1 MAVNSNEL
9 ITISTFDNCVFF
21 GFAIV
26 NNQSLE
32 VIMAEDNIRNIKIRL
47 LDVVTHLFTDN
58 LYVITIDVN
67 FDVDVVFL
75 VEYGLEIQ
83 R

>member
-1 MAVNSNEL
+1 MC
-9 ITISTFDNCVFF
+9 IF

-58 LYVITIDVN
+58 LYVIQIDVN

-75 VEYGLEIQ
+75 VEYGFGDP

>member
-1 MAVNSNEL
+1 MC
-9 ITISTFDNCVFF
+9 IF

-47 LDVVTHLFTDN
+47 LDVVTHLFTDK
-58 LYVITIDVN
+58 L
-67 FDVDVVFL
+67 
-75 VEYGLEIQ
+75 
-83 R
+83 